1 MYNMNHRLVYERDE
15 WYDEYILDDDT
26 NYIDDGSIIYAN
38 GITEKVK
45 TALDKDAELLGVT
58 L

>member
-15 WYDEYILDDDT
+15 WYDEYITDDT
-26 NYIDDGSIIYAN
+26 NYIDDGSIVYAN
-38 GITEKVK
+38 GHEEKIK
-45 TALDKDAELLGVT
+45 NALDRDAELLGVT